1 MQWGQPAEQSEYFGL
16 SFEEAVPSDWN
27 NWPTGA
33 SPDNKFK
40 IASMMIYFNQD
51 LRVIER
57 ATYGIL
63 DWLGDIG
70 GLFCALRIIGQI
82 FAAPFAAFALK
93 AELLSSV
100 F

>member
-16 SFEEAVPSDWN
+16 SFDAAVPSDWN
-27 NWPTGA
+27 KWPTGA
-33 SPDNKFK
+33 APDNKFK
-40 IASMMIYFNQD
+40 IASMMLYFNQD

-57 ATYGIL
+57 ATYAGL
-63 DWLGDIG
+63 DWLGDVG
-70 GLFCALRIIGQI
+70 GLFYALRIIGQI

-93 AELLSSV
+93 AELLASV